1 MPNKPGGSVL
11 AEVIEP
17 ETTCPA
23 RYDPCTRH
31 QLATARRELAWAAL
45 WALLAAAGAV
55 TITAALPGVGNL
67 AAAVV
72 LGLWALLNLA
82 WLVGLRRQYRFL
94 RSPALDRPWRP
105 LPAATVKRRHKL
117 FRIVVDTESGPL
129 VLAELNDDHARI
141 VQARGRIWLC
151 GTDRRFAVVRCDGKV
166 DAKALTILDEPVP
179 DAEEIAARE
188 VPPDS
193 PAEDPA
199 VLQLRRESIVGF
211 WGQWAAGLVGMLLGA
226 GVIALSVAPFQL
238 AGVVA
243 GAIVVFG
250 GLVASLQRQPKDA
263 RRAIELLTTATHWTP
278 LTIQRNRQ
286 AVLPRYSVQHGDRKL
301 WVTLHEVD
309 RDLEASITATGTLW
323 VAGDPDGEA
332 AIGLPGYPATGLARF
347 GAWPTLD

>member
-1 MPNKPGGSVL
+1 VL

-31 QLATARRELAWAAL
+31 QLASARRALAWAAL
-45 WALLAAAGAV
+45 WALLAATGAV

-72 LGLWALLNLA
+72 VGLWALLNLA

-105 LPAATVKRRHKL
+105 LPAATATRRRHKL
-117 FRIVVDTESGPL
+117 FRIVVHTESGPL
-129 VLAELNDDHARI
+129 VLRELNDDHARI

-151 GTDRRFAVVRCDGKV
+151 GTDRRFAVVRFDGKV

-199 VLQLRRESIVGF
+199 VRQLRRESSVGF
-211 WGQWAAGLVGMLLGA
+211 WSQWAPGIVGILLGA

-243 GAIVVFG
+243 GAIVVCG
-250 GLVASLQRQPKDA
+250 GLVPSLQRLPKDA

-278 LTIQRNRQ
+278 LTIEWNGQ
-286 AVLPRYSVQHGDRKL
+286 AGLPRYSVQHGDRKL
-301 WVTLHEVD
+301 WVTLHEVG

-323 VAGDPDGEA
+323 VAGDPVGGEA